1 MKTKHMN
8 KVESDF
14 RTMLIEQS
22 RCADVDGMIEE
33 HKKILG
39 ENATAGQFKKKV
51 FDRKEHI

>member
-1 MKTKHMN
+1 MKTKLMN
-8 KVESDF
+8 KIESDF
-14 RTMLIEQS
+14 RAILIEQN

>member
-1 MKTKHMN
+1 MKTKLMN

-14 RTMLIEQS
+14 RAILIEQS

>member
-1 MKTKHMN
+1 MKTKHVN
-8 KVESDF
+8 KVEFDF
-14 RTMLIEQS
+14 RTMLIEQN

-51 FDRKEHI
+51 FDRKELI